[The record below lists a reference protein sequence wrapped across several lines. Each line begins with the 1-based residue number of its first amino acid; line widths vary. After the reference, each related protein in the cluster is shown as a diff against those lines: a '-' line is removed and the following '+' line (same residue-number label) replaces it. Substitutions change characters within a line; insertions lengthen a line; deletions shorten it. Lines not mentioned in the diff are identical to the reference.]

1 MKQTT
6 YSKFFAAAVLGGGF
20 GDLAQAGGGG
30 GVFGAAKRAVGFQKQ
45 RVKRQ
50 LLGGG
55 AGFFGVGI
63 EQQCADA
70 DFEAVPHKQ
79 GGFFKAAGKGVGDA
93 ALGETGV
100 AHAADN
106 GFGGT
111 QAVQDNGAAVRLG
124 EGKLVLEDLGL
135 AGARFG
141 RLGFVVEIQPDF
153 ADQQRG
159 VAMQAGIQF
168 GKCGGCRLLRIPR
181 VDADGGGTDFRLPLQ
196 NL

>member
-1 MKQTT
+1 M
-6 YSKFFAAAVLGGGF
+6 
-20 GDLAQAGGGG
+20 
-30 GVFGAAKRAVGFQKQ
+30 
-45 RVKRQ
+45 
-50 LLGGG
+50 
-55 AGFFGVGI
+55 
-63 EQQCADA
+63 
-70 DFEAVPHKQ
+70 
-79 GGFFKAAGKGVGDA
+79 GDA
-93 ALGETGV
+93 ALSETGV

-124 EGKLVLEDLGL
+124 EGKLVLEGSGL

-181 VDADGGGTDFRLPLQ
+181 MDADGGGTDFRLSLQ
-196 NL
+196 FQKPCPVGVFGGGGDKAGYAVLPRLRKDFGQPEKQGGMGKVDVGVGEHGLGELSACGRQPENAETVSGCLI